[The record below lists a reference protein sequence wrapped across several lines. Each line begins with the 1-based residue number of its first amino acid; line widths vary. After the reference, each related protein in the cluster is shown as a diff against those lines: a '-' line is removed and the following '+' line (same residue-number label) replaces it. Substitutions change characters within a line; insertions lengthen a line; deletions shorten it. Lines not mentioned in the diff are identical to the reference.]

1 MDLLTVV
8 PVAVAVIIVLAVGFD
23 FVNGFHDAANVV
35 ATMISTR
42 AFQPESALV
51 IAALAEFLG
60 PFIFGTA
67 VARAIGQGIIHPED
81 ATVAVVLAALSG
93 AIAWNIITWYFG
105 LPSSS
110 SHALVGGL
118 AGSVLA
124 AAGPRHL
131 NLHGFLSI
139 VTVLFVSPVVGL
151 FAGYWSQKILLL
163 LSRGFTP
170 RLNDAYKRLQVVS
183 AVTLA
188 LSHGT
193 NDAQKSMGIITLTL
207 LSAGL
212 IPAFA
217 VPRWAMAA
225 CAAAMGLGTAIGGWR
240 IIKTVGD
247 RIYRLRPINGFAAQ
261 SASAAVIMSA
271 ALLGGPVSTTHV
283 VSSAIAGVGSAERIK
298 AVRWNNAFDI
308 ALAWIV
314 TIPASAALAAAS
326 YFLMRVV
333 FHFSKGA

>member
-1 MDLLTVV
+1 MDLLSVV
-8 PVAVAVIIVLAVGFD
+8 PVAVIVIIVLAVGFD

-42 AFQPESALV
+42 AFQPESALI
-51 IAALAEFLG
+51 IAAVAEFLG

-67 VARAIGQGIIHPED
+67 VARTIGQGIIHPQD
-81 ATVAVVLAALSG
+81 ATVAVVLAALFG
-93 AIAWNIITWYFG
+93 AIAWNLITWYFG

-118 AGSVLA
+118 AGAVLA
-124 AAGPRHL
+124 AVGPERL
-131 NLHGFLSI
+131 NIRGFLSI
-139 VTVLFVSPVVGL
+139 VTVLFASPVIGL
-151 FAGYWSQKILLL
+151 FAGYWSQKVLLF
-163 LSRGFTP
+163 LSRGFSP
-170 RLNDAYKRLQVVS
+170 RLNELYKRLQVVS

-212 IPAFA
+212 IPSFA
-217 VPRWAMAA
+217 VPAWVIAA
-225 CAAAMGLGTAIGGWR
+225 CAAAMGLGTAMGGWR

-298 AVRWNNAFDI
+298 AVRWSMAFDI

-314 TIPASAALAAAS
+314 TIPAAAALAAAA
-326 YFLMRVV
+326 YFLMRIV
-333 FHFSKGA
+333 FHLLKGA

>member
-1 MDLLTVV
+1 MDLLSVV
-8 PVAVAVIIVLAVGFD
+8 PVAVVVIIVLAVGFD

-42 AFQPESALV
+42 AFQPESALL
-51 IAALAEFLG
+51 IAAVAEFIG

-67 VARAIGQGIIHPED
+67 VARTIGQGIIRPQD

-93 AIAWNIITWYFG
+93 AISWNIITWYFG

-118 AGSVLA
+118 GGAVLA

-131 NLHGFLSI
+131 NVQGFLSI
-139 VTVLFVSPVVGL
+139 ITVLFVSPIIGL
-151 FAGYWSQKILLL
+151 FAGYWSQKVLLF
-163 LSRGFTP
+163 LSRGFSP
-170 RLNDAYKRLQVVS
+170 RLNDLYKRLQVVS

-193 NDAQKSMGIITLTL
+193 NDAQKTMGIITLTL
-207 LSAGL
+207 LSAGA
-212 IPAFA
+212 ISSFA
-217 VPRWAMAA
+217 VPAWVIAA
-225 CAAAMGLGTAIGGWR
+225 CAAAMGLGTALGGWR
-240 IIKTVGD
+240 IIKTVGGG
-247 RIYRLRPINGFAAQ
+247 IYRLRPINGFAAQ
-261 SASAAVIMSA
+261 SASAAVIMAA
-271 ALLGGPVSTTHV
+271 ALFGGPVSTTHV

-298 AVRWNNAFDI
+298 AVRWNMAFDI

-314 TIPASAALAAAS
+314 TIPASAALAAAA
-326 YFLMRVV
+326 YFLMRGV
-333 FHFSKGA
+333 FHVFKGV